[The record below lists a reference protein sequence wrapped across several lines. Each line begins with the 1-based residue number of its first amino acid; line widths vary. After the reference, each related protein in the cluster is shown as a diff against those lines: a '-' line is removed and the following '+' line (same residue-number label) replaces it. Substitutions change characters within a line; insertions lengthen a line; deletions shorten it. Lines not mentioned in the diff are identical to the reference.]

1 MIISVSDCP
10 LVCAGLGGP
19 AEHDVGAWPVHEST
33 THAVIPW
40 RGAEPRRTLL
50 YRFCPGFMS
59 FHGQHSEVQ
68 LPEWASELTA
78 GQLARLE
85 PPYRASTKG
94 GGLRQRQVDALR
106 KAEAR
111 L

>member
-1 MIISVSDCP
+1 MP
-10 LVCAGLGGP
+10 VCACR
-19 AEHDVGAWPVHEST
+19 AENDAGAWAVHEST

-40 RGAEPRRTLL
+40 RGADPRRTLL

-85 PPYRASTKG
+85 PPHRPSTKG